1 MRVSVVVPTFRRGA
15 LLERSLA
22 ALTDQTLPAADYEVI
37 VVDDARDAATRMLV
51 ERWNGRDGVRVRYL
65 TTHPEVTG
73 PAAARNVG
81 WRNATSP
88 VIAFTDDDTIPEPN
102 WLRAGL
108 EAMMPGVDAVHGR
121 VRVPVSDPP
130 TDYEKDIARL
140 GSAGFVT
147 ANCFCRRD
155 ALRTVRGFDERF
167 RTAWRE
173 DSDLYFKLLDVDC
186 TVVYDPTVIVDHPVR
201 PARWGEALRAERK
214 HRYDALLK
222 KLHPTRFEEHI
233 GREAPPEYYAGVA
246 AAAVTIVGVA
256 TRSRSVMTI
265 GAIAW
270 AFATGRIIRRRL
282 AGTSRRPSHVAEVAA
297 TSTAIPFLSLY
308 WRARGA
314 VEFRTAFI

>member
-1 MRVSVVVPTFRRGA
+1 MKCSVVVPTYRRGP
-15 LLERSLA
+15 LLERLLG
-22 ALTDQTLPAADYEVI
+22 ALTDQSLPGAEYEVI
-37 VVDDARDAATRMLV
+37 VVDDARESATRMLV
-51 ERWNGRDGVRVRYL
+51 DRWNGRDGVRVRYL
-65 TTHPEVTG
+65 ATHPDATG

-121 VRVPVSDPP
+121 VRVAVSDPP
-130 TDYEKDIARL
+130 TAHEKDIARL

-155 ALRTVRGFDERF
+155 ALRSVSGFDERF

-173 DSDLYFKLLDVDC
+173 DSDLYFKLLDVGAA
-186 TVVYDPTVIVDHPVR
+186 VVYDPTVIVDHPVR
-201 PARWGEALRAERK
+201 PVRWGESLRAERK

-222 KLHPTRFEEHI
+222 KLHPARFKEHI
-233 GREAPPEYYAGVA
+233 GREAPAEYYLGVA
-246 AAAVTIVGVA
+246 AAGLAALGLAMRRKPLV
-256 TRSRSVMTI
+256 SI
-265 GAIAW
+265 GLAAW
-270 AFATGRIIRRRL
+270 ALATGRIARRRL
-282 AGTSRRPSHVAEVAA
+282 AGASRRPSHVADIAV
-297 TSTAIPFLSLY
+297 TSAAIPFLSLY

-314 VEFRTAFI
+314 VEFRTAFL